1 MLFVVK
7 LTHDYSTCQAHHP
20 EKFPLFRDTLA
31 NVKEHGIKVHG
42 HYSNRLEHTNYM
54 ILEAKTFEQ
63 LDAAFDP
70 ILEMGHFEIT
80 PVIQR

>member
-20 EKFPLFRDTLA
+20 EKFSLFRDTLA
-31 NVKEHGIKVHG
+31 NVKDHGIKVHG

-54 ILEAKTFEQ
+54 ILEAETFEQ

>member
-54 ILEAKTFEQ
+54 ILEAETFEQ

>member
-7 LTHDYSTCQAHHP
+7 LTHDYYTCQAHHP

-31 NVKEHGIKVHG
+31 NVKDHGIKVHG

-54 ILEAKTFEQ
+54 ILEAETFEQ